1 MTQDNKVKAIDSL
14 QFDMTKPTEL
24 SFEQLYTW
32 VIWQFPRKQ
41 KSGLCGAVHPP
52 IPEHG
57 WLPAIINPQKQQ
69 LTIHAHLDEIFA
81 TPEAAADFLQNKT
94 KKESGT

>member
-1 MTQDNKVKAIDSL
+1 MTDDQVKVIDSL
-14 QFDMTKPTEL
+14 QFDTINPTEL
-24 SFEQLYTW
+24 SFAELYTW

-57 WLPAIINPQKQQ
+57 WFPAIITPQKYQIS
-69 LTIHAHLDEIFA
+69 IHAHLEETFA
-81 TPEAAADFLQNKT
+81 TPEAAAEYLQNKQ
-94 KKESGT
+94 KKERGD

>member
-1 MTQDNKVKAIDSL
+1 MTEDEKVKAIDSL
-14 QFDMTKPTEL
+14 HFDTTKPTDLAFAE
-24 SFEQLYTW
+24 LYTW

-52 IPEHG
+52 IPGHG

-69 LTIHAHLDEIFA
+69 ITIHAHLAETFA
-81 TPEAAADFLQNKT
+81 TPEAAADFLHNNA
-94 KKESGT
+94 KKETG

>member
-1 MTQDNKVKAIDSL
+1 MSDEKAKAIDSL
-14 QFDMTKPTEL
+14 HFDTLKPTEL
-24 SFEQLYTW
+24 TFAELYTW

-69 LTIHAHLDEIFA
+69 ITIHAHLEETFT
-81 TPEAAADFLQNKT
+81 TPEAAADYLQNKI
-94 KKESGT
+94 KKETGD